1 MSTQNLLTSSGN
13 NNNNN
18 HNTNNHSNSTSL
30 EFKERAKTIQAV
42 GTDTPTNIKVAK
54 SEIVIEEE
62 QVSTKATRF
71 SAFLRSVYS
80 ELLGSWLLFLTIY
93 GFNANSNVKDWTE
106 EFKLI
111 VNAVGAGFQVVTMIL
126 CFSSLSGAQFN
137 PAITFALWL
146 VGKVSNRKCVVFI
159 IIQLVASV
167 LAMTSIYIMFP
178 GVDHDMLKACAVIP
192 PPNATGANI
201 FFTELFLTFFLT
213 FVCFALAFEE
223 AEFIKPAA
231 MSVQSVDDG
240 EAVIMYSS
248 TPQSKAGFAPFAIGF
263 TIVALVTIG
272 GGSGVGLNPARVF
285 GPMIFAN
292 QWDNWYLFYLG
303 EMIGGGLAAWVVTY
317 GPQSSRRNIQVKRE
331 ANVVTG
337 ETAKRLTMAKRGSAS
352 MSMEPSSNP
361 LRSAGDDNNV

>member
-1 MSTQNLLTSSGN
+1 MSNLNNSYSHSLSTNNVNNSTLQNL
-13 NNNNN
+13 
-18 HNTNNHSNSTSL
+18 
-30 EFKERAKTIQAV
+30 EFRDRAKTIQAV

-62 QVSTKATRF
+62 QISTKATRF
-71 SAFLRSVYS
+71 SAFLRSLYS

-93 GFNANSNVKDWTE
+93 GFNANSNLKDWTE

-146 VGKVSNRKCVVFI
+146 VGKVSNRKCAFFI
-159 IIQLVASV
+159 LIQLIASV

-192 PPNATGANI
+192 PSNATGANI
-201 FFTELFLTFFLT
+201 FFTEFFLTFFLT

-303 EMIGGGLAAWVVTY
+303 EMLGGGLAAWVVTY
-317 GPQSSRRNIQVKRE
+317 GPQSSRRNIQMKRE

-337 ETAKRLTMAKRGSAS
+337 EAAKRLTVAKRGSS
-352 MSMEPSSNP
+352 TLSVEPPAVNP
-361 LRSAGDDNNV
+361 LRGGDLDNV